1 MIFRTLFSVVL
12 LMPAVLQA
20 QERIEPRSAFGIN
33 FDYARFSDNDSSH
46 YLELYFA
53 CYPQLVTL
61 RKTEGRY
68 AGYVEI
74 RSTLRARGTD
84 SIVAANRSLIPISV
98 PDTSSA
104 AYRNTLVGQLTYSI
118 PAGPYDL
125 SIVAIDSFA
134 VSRRDSFLVPLDIPR
149 ASDGLVMSDVEL
161 CSAIR
166 QSSNTADPFY
176 KNSHEVVPNPGL
188 LFGAASNPVIF
199 HYVELYNL
207 NVREMYT
214 IKTVLADAR
223 GTPISEHSRKR
234 KFGVERAVDVGT
246 TAATKLPSG
255 KYHFQI
261 VVLDSSLQ
269 AIQRTEK
276 VFYAY
281 NPGVVVTP
289 ASQAEM
295 METELSGLTAEE
307 LGREFEYARYLATRE
322 EIDTFSEITSPE
334 GRREFLA
341 RFWSEVAQGKA
352 GYEPISRS
360 DYLLR
365 AQKTNDKFRGLSREG
380 WKTDRGRVYLLYSE
394 PDEIERR
401 PSSESGKPYE
411 IWSYY
416 QIENGVTFIFVDRTG
431 FGDYTLVHST
441 KRGELRDDNWQRL
454 LQ

>member
-1 MIFRTLFSVVL
+1 MIFRTLFLVVL
-12 LMPAVLQA
+12 VVPAILQA
-20 QERIEPRSAFGIN
+20 QDRIEPRSAFGIN
-33 FDYARFSDNDSSH
+33 FDYARFCDNDSTH

-61 RKTEGRY
+61 QRIENRY
-68 AGYVEI
+68 GGYVEI
-74 RSTLRARGTD
+74 RSALRARGTD
-84 SIVAANRSLIPISV
+84 SVVTANRSLIPISV

-104 AYRNTLVGQLTYSI
+104 VYRNTLVGQLTYRI
-118 PAGPYDL
+118 PSGAYDL
-125 SIVAIDSFA
+125 SIVAIDSYS
-134 VSRRDSFLVPLDIPR
+134 VSRRDSFHVPLDIVEP
-149 ASDGLVMSDVEL
+149 ADGLTMSDVEL

-166 QSSNTADPFY
+166 QSSNTDDPFY

-188 LFGAASNPVIF
+188 LFGAATNPVIF

-207 NVREMYT
+207 NVRETYT
-214 IKTVLADAR
+214 IKTILADSR
-223 GTPISEHSRKR
+223 GVPVSEHSRIR

-255 KYHFQI
+255 KYRFQV
-261 VVLDSSLQ
+261 VVLDSLLR
-269 AIQRTEK
+269 ILQRTEK
-276 VFYAY
+276 TFYAY
-281 NPGVVVTP
+281 NPGLAMTQ

-307 LGREFEYARYLATRE
+307 LGTEFEYARYLATRE

-341 RFWSEVAQGKA
+341 KFWSEVAQGKL
-352 GYEPISRS
+352 GHDPISRS
-360 DYLLR
+360 DYLFRTQR
-365 AQKTNDKFRGLSREG
+365 ANDKFRGLSKEG
-380 WKTDRGRVYLLYSE
+380 WKTDRGRVYLLYSD